1 MAQFPASGALFV
13 NARKTSATQPDYTG
27 NLELEHDVIRDLMA
41 QVEEGVEHPRVD
53 IACWKKVSKAGKS
66 FMSLRGNIIRD
77 RQEGGGY
84 QPQASQAPSGYRKPT
99 ADAVGSSAKSIDD
112 EIPF

>member
-1 MAQFPASGALFV
+1 MAQFPASGALFN

-53 IACWKKVSKAGKS
+53 IACWKKISKAGKA

-84 QPQASQAPSGYRKPT
+84 QPKQSQAPSGYKQPT
-99 ADAVGSSAKSIDD
+99 ADAVGSVGKIDD

>member
-27 NLELEHDVIRDLMA
+27 NLELEHD
-41 QVEEGVEHPRVD
+41 G
-53 IACWKKVSKAGKS
+53 
-66 FMSLRGNIIRD
+66 
-77 RQEGGGY
+77 QEGGGY
-84 QPQASQAPSGYRKPT
+84 QPQASQAPSGYSKPT
-99 ADAVGSSAKSIDD
+99 ADAVGSAAKSIDD